1 MTDINILGVDLA
13 KTIFHIVGLNKEG
26 KKILAQKL
34 HRDDFENYIV
44 ANIPK
49 ESILV
54 MEACGS
60 CHYWSNRFMESGFT
74 VKLLKPCDVKAFAKT
89 RQKNDT
95 NDALAIARA
104 GKDPE
109 LKSVRIKNISEQEIS
124 WLHKRRQDIIRQR
137 IQHSNSL
144 MSDLLE
150 FGYYVKMSKS
160 KFAREASTIL
170 EDAKTA
176 GVISER
182 MYNEMKVIAGEI
194 ATFLTQE
201 AAMDKQLIAINKESK
216 TAILLKTI
224 PGIGEINANI
234 LSIAAYE
241 NYDDC
246 RSFAASLGLV
256 PKQNSTGGKISLGSI
271 TKKGDRYVRTMLI
284 QGARSVLIRAKIQAN
299 PTDTLVKWAKKLLE
313 RMSFNKAAVAVANKL
328 ARTAY
333 VCVTRKCAYAG

>member
-1 MTDINILGVDLA
+1 MKDINILGIDLA
-13 KTIFHIVGLNKEG
+13 KTIFHIVALNKDGE
-26 KKILAQKL
+26 KILAKKL
-34 HRDDFENYIV
+34 HREEFEDYILT
-44 ANIPK
+44 NIPK
-49 ESILV
+49 NSLLV

-60 CHYWSNRFMESGFT
+60 CHYWSNKFMESGFT

-109 LKSVRIKNISEQEIS
+109 LKSVRIKNISQQEIS
-124 WLHKRRQDIIRQR
+124 WLHKRRQHIIRQR
-137 IQHSNSL
+137 VQYSNGL

-150 FGYYVKMSKS
+150 FGYYIKMSKS
-160 KFAREASTIL
+160 KFAREALNIV
-170 EDAKTA
+170 EDAKNA

-182 MYNEMKVIAGEI
+182 MYKEMKVIAEKI
-194 ATFLTQE
+194 ATLLIQE
-201 AAMDKQLIAINKESK
+201 SAIDKQLIAINKESEIA
-216 TAILLKTI
+216 TLLKTI

-234 LSIAAYE
+234 LSTAAYE

-256 PKQNSTGGKISLGSI
+256 PKQNSTGGKTSLGSI

-284 QGARSVLIRAKIQAN
+284 QGARSIAIRAKIQKD
-299 PTDTLVKWAKKLLE
+299 PTDHLVQWAKKLLE
-313 RMSFNKAAVAVANKL
+313 RMSFNKAAVAIANKL
-328 ARTAY
+328 ARIAY
-333 VCVTRKCAYAG
+333 VCVTRKCAYA